1 MKLSLIRNRFHY
13 CIYFFYIALRKGL
26 LGKLSH
32 LRILT
37 YDQTL
42 DYIIANHIS
51 ISRLGDGEFFVIN
64 GKDGLFQTSQESLRN
79 KLKQVLTSPI
89 NKHLIAIPACWKHI
103 LPLKYESFEYWSSFL
118 SKNFNEKVYPYLI
131 ERYTYADS
139 TFTRFYMDYRTSKI
153 AQQTI
158 PQLKKIWN
166 NRSVCIVEGE
176 YTRFAVN
183 NDLLDNARTVSRIIC
198 PAQNAFDRYDE
209 ILDAIRSQERYDVYL
224 IALGMTATCLAYDLA
239 KEGYWAIDIGHADI
253 EYEWF
258 IRKAKSKISIPGKY
272 VSESDN
278 AMMTSNID
286 LHQYNAQILC
296 SITQ

>member
-1 MKLSLIRNRFHY
+1 MKISIFRNRFHY
-13 CIYFFYIALRKGL
+13 CIYFCFTALKNGL
-26 LGKLSH
+26 FGELAK

-37 YDQTL
+37 YAQTL
-42 DYIIANHIS
+42 DYIIANHVS

-64 GKDGLFQTSQESLRN
+64 GKDGLFQTSQESLQK

-89 NKHLIAIPACWKHI
+89 DKHLIAIPACWKHI
-103 LPLKYESFEYWSSFL
+103 LPLKYEGFEYWSSFL
-118 SKNFNEKVYPYLI
+118 TKNFNENVQPYLLDG
-131 ERYTYADS
+131 YTYADS
-139 TFTRFYMDYRTSKI
+139 TFTRFYMDYRTPKI
-153 AQQTI
+153 AQETI
-158 PQLKKIWN
+158 PQIKKIWD

-183 NDLLDNARTVSRIIC
+183 NDLLNNARSISRIIC

-209 ILDAIRSQERYDVYL
+209 ILEAIRSQRQYDLYL

-258 IRKAKSKISIPGKY
+258 IRKAERKISIPGKY

-278 AMMTSNID
+278 AMMSSHID
-286 LHQYNAQILC
+286 LQQYKSQILC
-296 SITQ
+296 TITQ

>member
-1 MKLSLIRNRFHY
+1 MKLSQLRNRFHY
-13 CIYFFYIALRKGL
+13 CIYFCVNAIRRHLFSSIAPLQIEDAEKTVQDL
-26 LGKLSH
+26 LEKKL
-32 LRILT
+32 
-37 YDQTL
+37 
-42 DYIIANHIS
+42 S
-51 ISRLGDGEFFVIN
+51 ISRYGDGEFNVLFGVN
-64 GKDGLFQTSQESLRN
+64 GLFQTTNCKLQN
-79 KLKQVLTSPI
+79 KLANILNNPI
-89 NKHLIAIPACWKHI
+89 SNHVVGIPIYWKT
-103 LPLKYESFEYWSSFL
+103 PWSLKYESFEYWSSYLLRAYDERIRPFL
-118 SKNFNEKVYPYLI
+118 PINRIYYD
-131 ERYTYADS
+131 A
-139 TFTRFYMDYRTSKI
+139 TFTRFYMDHRSNKQ
-153 AQQTI
+153 AQRII
-158 PQLKKIWN
+158 PQIKKLWN

-286 LHQYNAQILC
+286 LQQYKTQILYT
-296 SITQ
+296 ITQ